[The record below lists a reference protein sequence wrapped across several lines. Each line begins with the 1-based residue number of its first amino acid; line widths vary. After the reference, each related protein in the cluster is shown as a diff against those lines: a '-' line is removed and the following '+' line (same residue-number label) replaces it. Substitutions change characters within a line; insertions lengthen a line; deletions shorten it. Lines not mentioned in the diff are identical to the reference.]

1 MLDLVKTHKTVPCT
15 AITSLDGTT
24 TRCGKTAHY
33 RLTVHHSRR
42 FEGKDK
48 PSIVW
53 LCAEHRDKLKDMTL
67 VS

>member
-1 MLDLVKTHKTVPCT
+1 MLDLVKTHKSVSCT
-15 AITSLDGTT
+15 AITSLDGAT

-42 FEGKDK
+42 FEDK

-53 LCAEHRDKLKDMTL
+53 LCAEHKEKLKDMTL